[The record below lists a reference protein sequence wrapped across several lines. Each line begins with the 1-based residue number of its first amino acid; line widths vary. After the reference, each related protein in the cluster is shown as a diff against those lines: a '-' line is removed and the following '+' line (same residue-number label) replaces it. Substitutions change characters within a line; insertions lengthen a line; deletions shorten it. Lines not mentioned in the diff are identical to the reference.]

1 MYNVKLSSVPI
12 FPLKV
17 KNPRPKTQGYDKIR
31 SIRFYV
37 GVYVKV
43 VQNLEI
49 KNNSYTCRFYLC
61 FILRNKLIKCCTYAS
76 RQRYL
81 LQISAGQLGEVRK
94 EHQGKLLCR
103 LLTLCTI

>member
-17 KNPRPKTQGYDKIR
+17 NKTHVQKR
-31 SIRFYV
+31 RFMIKLDLFDFM
-37 GVYVKV
+37 YVKV
-43 VQNLEI
+43 VKNLEI
-49 KNNSYTCRFYLC
+49 KNNNYTCRFYLC
-61 FILRNKLIKCCTYAS
+61 FILRNKQIKCCTYAS
-76 RQRYL
+76 RQIYL

-94 EHQGKLLCR
+94 EHQGKLLCQ